1 MRPKNLEVE
10 DIWEGLAQGE
20 PPGRTRCGQAVACAP
35 SMKAVLVALFASLRA
50 SLRRRVALQ
59 LEILALRHQLAVY
72 RRHHPRTRIQVADRL
87 LWSWLSRAWAG
98 WRSALVFVQ
107 PSTVIAWQRRRF
119 RDHWASLSR
128 RAPGRPAGMSGS

>member
-1 MRPKNLEVE
+1 
-10 DIWEGLAQGE
+10 
-20 PPGRTRCGQAVACAP
+20 
-35 SMKAVLVALFASLRA
+35 MKAVLVALFASLRA

-87 LWSWLSRAWAG
+87 LWSWFSRAWAG

-107 PSTVIAWQRRRF
+107 PSTVIAWQRRRE
-119 RDHWASLSR
+119 RRHYAVRRTGTLNRSQKLDVRSR
-128 RAPGRPAGMSGS
+128 PYRREQ